1 MPSLLGCLL
10 IGVAMG
16 LLCHVARLDSRDED
30 LFFICAVAA
39 CGAVLGGV
47 AAAPLLGYVSNDA
60 AHFSLAEAVG
70 SIVGSAVVMLLARVS
85 RISRPLGEAVPH
97 VCTP

>member
-1 MPSLLGCLL
+1 M

-16 LLCHVARLDSRDED
+16 LLCRAARLGSPDES

-47 AAAPLLGYVSNDA
+47 AAAPLLGYVSNDV
-60 AHFSLAEAVG
+60 AHFSFAEAVG
-70 SIVGSAVVMLLARVS
+70 SIIGSTAVMLLARAS
-85 RISRPLGEAVPH
+85 RISRPLVGVSIPQ

>member
-1 MPSLLGCLL
+1 LL

-70 SIVGSAVVMLLARVS
+70 SIVGSAAVMLLARAF
-85 RISRPLGEAVPH
+85 RTSRPRGGAVPH
-97 VCTP
+97 VFTP

>member
-1 MPSLLGCLL
+1 LL
-10 IGVAMG
+10 IGVAIG

-70 SIVGSAVVMLLARVS
+70 SIVGSAVVMLIARVS
-85 RISRPLGEAVPH
+85 RITRPLGEAVPH